1 MAIPADKL
9 ASSLEALET
18 LQQKGV
24 AAIRSVE
31 LSRTHRERLVSA
43 GFLKRVIKGWYIASR
58 PDETQGES
66 TAWYTSF
73 WSFMAQ
79 YLATRFD
86 DQWSLSPEQS
96 LILHSGN
103 CTVPRQLLVRAPS
116 GRNRITEFPHD
127 TSIFEVRANIADGD
141 ALAIIDDLRIF
152 TVEAALIEVSDSFFE
167 NHPTDARAML
177 ATVPDASGL
186 LARLLSGGH
195 TRAAGRLAGAFRNI
209 GNDRIANEIL
219 GAMKAALHEVR
230 EADPFLRALS
240 SFDAGPVVSPHVRRI
255 EIMWRDMRETIIG
268 RLPTVRPVP
277 NDIDAYLE
285 TVDAIYVTDAYHSL
299 SIEGYQV
306 SRELIE
312 RVRSGAWNPE
322 ANKEDREHRNAM
334 AARGYWQAFQSVK
347 QTIRTVL
354 EGKNPGEAAS
364 DDLSIW
370 YRELFTPSVTAG
382 ILEAPQL
389 AGYRNGPVYIRR
401 SMHVPPGVE
410 AARDCMP
417 VFFDLLREEK
427 DPAVRIILGHFIFV
441 YIHPYFDGNGRT
453 ARFLMNVMIAAAGL
467 PWTVVRL
474 EHRETYMMALETASV
489 SGDIRPSADLIDRI
503 IQDTLDTAS
512 ES

>member
-1 MAIPADKL
+1 LTDIAIPADKL

-24 AAIRSVE
+24 AAIRSAE

-43 GFLKRVIKGWYIASR
+43 GFLRHVMKGWYIASR

-79 YLATRFD
+79 YLATRFGD
-86 DQWSLSPEQS
+86 EWSLSPDQS

-103 CTVPRQLLVRAPS
+103 RTVPRQLLVRAPG
-116 GRNRITEFPHD
+116 GRNQITELPHD
-127 TSIFEVRANIADGD
+127 TSIFEVRANIANGD
-141 ALAIIDDLRIF
+141 TLTIIDNLHLF
-152 TVEAALIEVSDSFFE
+152 KVESALIEVSDSFFE
-167 NHPTDARAML
+167 NHPTDARALL
-177 ATVPDASGL
+177 ATIPDASGL

-219 GAMKAALHEVR
+219 GAMRAALHEVR
-230 EADPFLRALS
+230 ETDPFQRVLPT
-240 SFDAGPVVSPHVRRI
+240 FDARRSVSPHVRRI
-255 EIMWRDMRETIIG
+255 EIMWRDMREAILG
-268 RLPTVRPVP
+268 RLPATRPVP

-306 SRELIE
+306 SRDLIE

-322 ANKEDREHRNAM
+322 ANKEDREHRNAL

-347 QTIRTVL
+347 ETIRAVL
-354 EGKNPGEAAS
+354 EGKNSGEAAS
-364 DDLSIW
+364 DDLSVW

-382 ILEAPQL
+382 ILEASQL

-401 SMHVPPGVE
+401 SIYVPPDVE
-410 AARDCMP
+410 AVRDCMP
-417 VFFDLLREEK
+417 VFFDLLKEEN
-427 DPAVRIILGHFIFV
+427 DPAVRIILGHFILV

-467 PWTVVRL
+467 PWTVIRL
-474 EHRETYMMALETASV
+474 EHRDTYMAALESASV
-489 SGDIRPSADLIDRI
+489 KGDIEPFADLIGKTV
-503 IQDTLDTAS
+503 QDTLDI
-512 ES
+512 

>member
-24 AAIRSVE
+24 AAIQSAE

-43 GFLKRVIKGWYIASR
+43 GFLKQVMKGWYIASR

-73 WSFMAQ
+73 WGFMAQ
-79 YLATRFD
+79 YLTARFD

-103 CTVPRQLLVRAPS
+103 RTVPRQLLVRAPG
-116 GRNRITEFPHD
+116 GRNQITEFPHK

-141 ALAIIDDLRIF
+141 ALTIIDDLRIF
-152 TVEAALIEVSDSFFE
+152 TIEAALIEVSDSFFE
-167 NHPTDARAML
+167 NYPTDARAIL
-177 ATVPDASGL
+177 ATIPDASGL

-209 GNDRIANEIL
+209 GNDRIANEIVS
-219 GAMKAALHEVR
+219 AMKAALHEVR
-230 EADPFLRALS
+230 ETDPFQRVLQ
-240 SFDAGPVVSPHVRRI
+240 SFDARRIISPHVRRI

-268 RLPTVRPVP
+268 RLPNARPAP

-312 RVRSGAWNPE
+312 RVRSGVWNPE
-322 ANKEDREHRNAM
+322 ANREDREHRNAL

-347 QTIRTVL
+347 ETIRAVL

-364 DDLSIW
+364 DDLGVW

-410 AARDCMP
+410 AVRDCMP
-417 VFFDLLREEK
+417 VFFDLLKEEK

-474 EHRETYMMALETASV
+474 EHRDAYMAALETASV
-489 SGDIRPSADLIDRI
+489 SGDIRPFADLIGNI
-503 IQDTLDTAS
+503 IQETLDTGP